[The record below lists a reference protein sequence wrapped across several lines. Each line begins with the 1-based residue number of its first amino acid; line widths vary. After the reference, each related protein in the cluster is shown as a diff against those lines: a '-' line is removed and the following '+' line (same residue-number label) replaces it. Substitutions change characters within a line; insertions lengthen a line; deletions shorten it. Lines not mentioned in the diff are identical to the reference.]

1 MRRYGAKLM
10 KRSKQWWQ
18 AVGSGSN
25 GVGGFS
31 GGFRRKLTEVWWLGE
46 ERSGGLILKKTN
58 FGNRIGRF

>member
-46 ERSGGLILKKTN
+46 ERSGGLI
-58 FGNRIGRF
+58 